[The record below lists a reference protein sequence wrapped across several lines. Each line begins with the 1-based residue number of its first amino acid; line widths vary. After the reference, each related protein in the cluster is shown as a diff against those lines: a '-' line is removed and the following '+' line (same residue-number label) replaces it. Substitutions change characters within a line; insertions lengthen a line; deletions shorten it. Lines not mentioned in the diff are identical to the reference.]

1 MSQHCA
7 RVTRDPALL
16 LGYAVSTEPAIR
28 AGIRKLAEAVRAA
41 SA

>member
-1 MSQHCA
+1 MSAHCA
-7 RVTRDPALL
+7 EVAREPALL

-28 AGIRKLAEAVRAA
+28 AGIRTLANAVRAA